1 MKHGKIFF
9 ISGPSGV
16 GKGTLIR
23 IFKEK
28 FQEDFVFPPSCTTRD
43 PRPGEVDGET
53 YYFITK
59 EEFEKR
65 IENDEFLEYA
75 QVHNG
80 NYYGTL
86 KEKLVKPA
94 LQGKNVIRE
103 FDVQGFTQARERLD
117 RDLYTSIF
125 FMPDFDLSILIKRI
139 KGRAPMTDEEVE
151 QRHESMK
158 KELAKSD
165 IYDHLLYTT
174 DQDIPGNVV
183 KLENIIFN
191 EIIDH
196 EEKREKK
203 RLCID

>member
-23 IFKEK
+23 ILKEK
-28 FQEDFVFPPSCTTRD
+28 YGKEFVFPPSCTTRA

-53 YYFITK
+53 YYFISH

-65 IENDEFLEYA
+65 IASDEFLEYA

-86 KEKLVKPA
+86 KEKLVTPA
-94 LQGKNVIRE
+94 LEGKNVIRE

-125 FMPDFDLSILIKRI
+125 LLPDFPLEVLIRRI
-139 KGRAPMTDEEVE
+139 KGRSPMSEEEVA

-158 KELAKSD
+158 KEIARSD
-165 IYDHLLYTT
+165 IYDHLLYTE
-174 DQDIPGNVV
+174 DQNIPENIIR
-183 KLENIIFN
+183 LENIIWG
-191 EIIDH
+191 ELRDSVQ
-196 EEKREKK
+196 
-203 RLCID
+203 